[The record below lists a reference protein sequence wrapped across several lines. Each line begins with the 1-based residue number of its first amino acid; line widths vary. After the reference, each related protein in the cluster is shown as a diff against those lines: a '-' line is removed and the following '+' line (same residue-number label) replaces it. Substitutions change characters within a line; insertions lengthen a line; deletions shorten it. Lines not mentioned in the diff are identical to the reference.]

1 MTCMLCNV
9 DSYYSK
15 YIGDD
20 SVEDVS
26 FSIDMVY
33 VRKVNINESFYM
45 YDWMALWYVR
55 IVVMRVLGRCM
66 LGLLLVDDCWCGLG
80 CWVRW
85 FSLVNYLEIWERSFF
100 VHSK

>member
-1 MTCMLCNV
+1 MVTCMLCNV

-15 YIGDD
+15 YIGDE

-26 FSIDMVY
+26 FYIAIVY
-33 VRKVNINESFYM
+33 VKKVNINESFYV

-66 LGLLLVDDCWCGLG
+66 LLLLVDDYR
-80 CWVRW
+80 VRC
-85 FSLVNYLEIWERSFF
+85 FSLVSYLEMWESSFF

>member
-20 SVEDVS
+20 YVDEDN
-26 FSIDMVY
+26 FSIDIVY
-33 VRKVNINESFYM
+33 VRKVNINESFYV

-55 IVVMRVLGRCM
+55 IVVMRVLGRCV
-66 LGLLLVDDCWCGLG
+66 LLLLLVDDCWWGLG
-80 CWVRW
+80 CWVRC
-85 FSLVNYLEIWERSFF
+85 FSLVSYLEM
-100 VHSK
+100 